1 MRHLL
6 DGAQNDGDGRAN
18 SSIDVGGCTVSGQ
31 RCCKVDTRGHS
42 TTIVAAMPQHMQRV
56 FIDREWSDMVNSL

>member
-42 TTIVAAMPQHMQRV
+42 TTIVAAMSQHMQRV
-56 FIDREWSDMVNSL
+56 FIDREWSAMVNSL

>member
-18 SSIDVGGCTVSGQ
+18 SSIDVGGCTVCGQ

-56 FIDREWSDMVNSL
+56 FIRSRMVRHG